1 MNRKDLIASNLRAHR
16 ARHRLSQM
24 DVAKAL
30 DVNIGTIRHYEAG
43 DTFPD
48 YITAWKLADLY
59 DVTLDDLGGRKTKQD
74 SRLEIVK
81 E

>member
-1 MNRKDLIASNLRAHR
+1 M
-16 ARHRLSQM
+16 SQM

-43 DTFPD
+43 DTCPD

-59 DVTLDDLGGRKTKQD
+59 DVTLDDLGGRKTKRD
-74 SRLEIVK
+74 SQLEAVK